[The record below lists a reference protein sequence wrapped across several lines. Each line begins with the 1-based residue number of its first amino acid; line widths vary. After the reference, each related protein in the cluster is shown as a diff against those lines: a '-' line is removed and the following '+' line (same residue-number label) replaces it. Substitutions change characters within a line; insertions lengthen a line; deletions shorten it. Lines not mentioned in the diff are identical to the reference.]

1 MAGNLSTDTDDY
13 TPPLLEAPL
22 APGISDLPAPSNTV
36 DVDITTDGDVY
47 EPNNMF
53 SFIPPP
59 ERSAASSSQSNQP
72 PNDLN
77 SIVPVDLPY
86 TEEFGPLQSSNTLP
100 LVTISNNRTELYSFN
115 IHVPANQN
123 MLAVPTS
130 LPASQAFYSVDH
142 TSSLYTAPQTP
153 GLNTQLELHS
163 HRLNMIEA
171 HMIQS
176 SRISL
181 LESKINQTQK
191 PNFNLELP
199 SIAAY
204 HAQNRAV
211 QDGGE
216 LCHCGL
222 EPAV

>member
-1 MAGNLSTDTDDY
+1 MLHHHLSQTNLLTTSTVLSLTFPTLKSLVPY
-13 TPPLLEAPL
+13 RVATHSL
-22 APGISDLPAPSNTV
+22 SSPSP
-36 DVDITTDGDVY
+36 I
-47 EPNNMF
+47 
-53 SFIPPP
+53 
-59 ERSAASSSQSNQP
+59 
-72 PNDLN
+72 
-77 SIVPVDLPY
+77 
-86 TEEFGPLQSSNTLP
+86 
-100 LVTISNNRTELYSFN
+100 TELSCIPLN
-115 IHVPANQN
+115 IHIPANQN

-222 EPAV
+222 ESAVKTVLAPGDKWAKFSTVAFRRAATSAPSSTGRKAD

>member
-47 EPNNMF
+47 EPSNMI

-100 LVTISNNRTELYSFN
+100 LVTISNNRTELYS
-115 IHVPANQN
+115 
-123 MLAVPTS
+123 S
-130 LPASQAFYSVDH
+130 
-142 TSSLYTAPQTP
+142 
-153 GLNTQLELHS
+153 
-163 HRLNMIEA
+163 
-171 HMIQS
+171 
-176 SRISL
+176 
-181 LESKINQTQK
+181 
-191 PNFNLELP
+191 
-199 SIAAY
+199 
-204 HAQNRAV
+204 
-211 QDGGE
+211 
-216 LCHCGL
+216 
-222 EPAV
+222 